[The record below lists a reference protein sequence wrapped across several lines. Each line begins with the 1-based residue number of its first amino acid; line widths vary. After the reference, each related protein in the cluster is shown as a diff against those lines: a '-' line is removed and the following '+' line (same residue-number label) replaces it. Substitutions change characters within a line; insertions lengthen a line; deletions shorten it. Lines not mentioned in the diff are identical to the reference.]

1 MSVIVGAVISRRR
14 WGCDKACHRP
24 HSAADCRAQ
33 GRTVTARSSG
43 ADCSP
48 TACANE
54 TAADETLHGIVWIG
68 ASRQAEDQPDR
79 DHAADNW

>member
-1 MSVIVGAVISRRR
+1 VLDKSLNTPIPVGTASGCLGKARLSMASISRL
-14 WGCDKACHRP
+14 
-24 HSAADCRAQ
+24 
-33 GRTVTARSSG
+33 TVTARSG
-43 ADCSP
+43 RADCSP

-54 TAADETLHGIVWIG
+54 TAEDETLHGIVWIG